1 VTKKE
6 VSPNREASSVS
17 SPRGLARTIDRSVGA
32 VVWSALVV
40 SAACIGAII
49 IIGSWDTVGR
59 MVNAPLLGGIEMT
72 ESLLATTIFLA
83 LPFAQRQYRHVIVDI
98 LYQNLPRRLHS
109 MAHFLGLLVT
119 CAAFAFMFQQ
129 SLEGAIHAYGVGEVS
144 SGALRVPVWLAK
156 FTAAAGLLIAGIE
169 TFRQI
174 VFVLFWP
181 DYERGRRRDLIEADG
196 DALEHM

>member
-1 VTKKE
+1 MSKKE
-6 VSPNREASSVS
+6 VSPDRET
-17 SPRGLARTIDRSVGA
+17 SPVPPPRRLARIIDRTVGA

-49 IIGSWDTVGR
+49 VIGSWDTAGR
-59 MVNAPLLGGIEMT
+59 LVNAPLLGAIEMT

-98 LYQNLPRRLHS
+98 LYQNFHRRLRAITHL
-109 MAHFLGLLVT
+109 LGLIVT
-119 CAAFAFMFQQ
+119 CGVFAFMFQQ
-129 SLEGAIHAYGVGEVS
+129 SLEGAIHAYQVGEVS

-156 FTAAAGLLIAGIE
+156 FMAAAGLLIAGIE

-174 VFVLFWP
+174 VFVIVWP
-181 DYERGRRRDLIEADG
+181 DYERARRHAASEADG
-196 DALEHM
+196 EALEHM